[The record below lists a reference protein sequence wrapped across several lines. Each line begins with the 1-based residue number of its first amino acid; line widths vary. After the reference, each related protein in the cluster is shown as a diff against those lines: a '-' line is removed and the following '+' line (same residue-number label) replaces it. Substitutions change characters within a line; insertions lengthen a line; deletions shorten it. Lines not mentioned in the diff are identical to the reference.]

1 METIIGPIGPRPLWG
16 TPSVQA
22 TGPDIYLCFVA
33 DGNWVDN
40 KPVGDTWCWLWAQE
54 HLEENHMPS
63 IPIQQNLSTAT
74 PQKGS
79 SNNGPINNNN
89 KKKINSSSVNFWIQ
103 IAFNDNKIQP
113 EAGTNSG

>member
-1 METIIGPIGPRPLWG
+1 METIIGPVGTRPLWW

-22 TGPDIYLCFVA
+22 TGPDLYLCFAA

-40 KPVGDTWCWLWAQE
+40 KPVGDTRRWLWALE

-63 IPIQQNLSTAT
+63 ISIQQNLSTAT

-79 SNNGPINNNN
+79 SNN
-89 KKKINSSSVNFWIQ
+89 
-103 IAFNDNKIQP
+103 
-113 EAGTNSG
+113 